1 MGSAKGITAREAY
14 VKLMQQQPAQVS
26 SAIRSA
32 AAAEM
37 GVDIASP
44 PSSLMRS
51 YVERKMVIGDHRQ
64 LALFAHY
71 LAHCWEAARESGNE
85 EMEYWMSR
93 GLLMVDQFGVDQ
105 GRTTMGWLL
114 AALPDPLWSQLQRR
128 RVGLKPLCSAGL
140 GSLDSSELCVSEGL
154 RLPRGTPQE
163 CGGDHHNHPRG
174 SAGRGRRR
182 QRGQAEKASATSSQD
197 RPDGRHHCLKH
208 ACLEPR
214 VERGPLDLWSG
225 FAASTQHKM
234 RKALSGFEAWV
245 EDRLGVSLEQAL
257 CNVEAAALALRGYGF
272 YLYEQGFPRYLL
284 VYAITA
290 VQDMHPAYRS
300 HLTPAWQVDKK
311 WQAVEPGECRPVISQ
326 PIVCAAVSTSLLW
339 EWYDWA
345 AVTIIGFLCMM
356 HPAEFVFLRRSDL
369 VFPSDALSNDRSAYV
384 HIRHPKTARF
394 ARRQHCR
401 LEDPVALTF
410 LESLYLRLPWDA
422 RLFRG
427 SPHVYRSQWNAVMSR
442 LQVPHTLHE
451 KGATP
456 GVLEQRF
463 FI

>member
-1 MGSAKGITAREAY
+1 
-14 VKLMQQQPAQVS
+14 
-26 SAIRSA
+26 
-32 AAAEM
+32 
-37 GVDIASP
+37 
-44 PSSLMRS
+44 
-51 YVERKMVIGDHRQ
+51 
-64 LALFAHY
+64 
-71 LAHCWEAARESGNE
+71 
-85 EMEYWMSR
+85 
-93 GLLMVDQFGVDQ
+93 
-105 GRTTMGWLL
+105 
-114 AALPDPLWSQLQRR
+114 
-128 RVGLKPLCSAGL
+128 
-140 GSLDSSELCVSEGL
+140 
-154 RLPRGTPQE
+154 
-163 CGGDHHNHPRG
+163 
-174 SAGRGRRR
+174 
-182 QRGQAEKASATSSQD
+182 
-197 RPDGRHHCLKH
+197 
-208 ACLEPR
+208 
-214 VERGPLDLWSG
+214 
-225 FAASTQHKM
+225 M
-234 RKALSGFEAWV
+234 RKARSGFEAWV
-245 EDRLGVSLEQAL
+245 EDRLGLSLEQAL

-290 VQDMHPAYRS
+290 VQDIHPAYRS

-369 VFPSDALSNDRSAYV
+369 VFPSDALSNDRIAYV

-456 GVLEQRF
+456 GVLRGSGATFLSFRGHCSRGLARALGKDENRGDLSPRSRCPAFAAAPSQHCSATHCCFAIGVACAPATCGFVCASHFSKR
-463 FI
+463 